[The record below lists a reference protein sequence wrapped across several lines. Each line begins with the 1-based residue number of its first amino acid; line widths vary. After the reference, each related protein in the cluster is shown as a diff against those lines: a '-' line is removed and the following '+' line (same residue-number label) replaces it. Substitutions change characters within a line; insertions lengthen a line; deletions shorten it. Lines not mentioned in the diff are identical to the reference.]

1 MSAIDFTDPET
12 IASLTEAL
20 RVSGVDG
27 LEISSPGGHLRIII
41 SNPGKTHV
49 STAGAVRAAHAV
61 AVKAPIA
68 GLFCASHPS
77 ETGETEAPPPVVSE
91 KDVIGFIRI
100 GHVLLPIQ
108 AGRSGLLARQ
118 VAKPGALVGFG
129 DALFE
134 IEPQS

>member
-1 MSAIDFTDPET
+1 MSTIDFTDPAT
-12 IASLTEAL
+12 IAALTEAL
-20 RVSGVDG
+20 TAAGLDG
-27 LEISSPGGHLRIII
+27 LEISGPGGHLRIVL
-41 SNPGKTHV
+41 SSPENTQVG
-49 STAGAVRAAHAV
+49 AANAVRPTAAI

-68 GLFCASHPS
+68 GHFCASRPS
-77 ETGETEAPPPVVSE
+77 DSDETEALPRIVSE

-100 GHVLLPIQ
+100 GPVLLPVP

-118 VAKPGALVGFG
+118 VAKSGALVGFG